1 VDLVFLHGSAA
12 AGKLTTARALHARL
26 GWPVFHNH
34 LVVDLLTEV
43 FPFGSPG
50 FVRLREQ
57 MWLGVFAE
65 AAAAGRSLLFTF
77 APEATV
83 PAGFGERAR
92 SAVEQA
98 GGRVRF
104 VRLTVSTA
112 EQERRLVAPRRAEFH
127 KLRDVGQL
135 RSSRDAVRSVEQ
147 PPVDLDVDTEVSPPE
162 QTAATIIE
170 HFGLRPE
177 PPVVRYLSGS

>member
-1 VDLVFLHGSAA
+1 MDLLFLHGGAA

-26 GWPVFHNH
+26 GWPVFHHH

-43 FPFGSPG
+43 FLFGSPG

-65 AAAAGRSLLFTF
+65 AAAADRSLLFTF
-77 APEATV
+77 APEASV
-83 PAGFGERAR
+83 
-92 SAVEQA
+92 
-98 GGRVRF
+98 
-104 VRLTVSTA
+104 
-112 EQERRLVAPRRAEFH
+112 PRRGEFH
-127 KLRDVGQL
+127 KLRDVAQL

-162 QTAATIIE
+162 QSAATIIE

-177 PPVVRYLSGS
+177 PPVARYLPGP

>member
-1 VDLVFLHGSAA
+1 MDLVFLHGAAA

-43 FPFGSPG
+43 FPFGSPA
-50 FVRLREQ
+50 FVRLRDRI
-57 MWLGVFAE
+57 WLDVFAE

-77 APEATV
+77 APEPTV
-83 PAGFGERAR
+83 PPGFAERTR
-92 SAVEQA
+92 TAVQQA

-112 EQERRLVAPRRAEFH
+112 EQEHRLEGADRAEFH
-127 KLRDVGQL
+127 KLRDVDVL
-135 RSSRDAVRSVEQ
+135 RSLRDGGRPVEL
-147 PPVDLDVDTEVSPPE
+147 PPADLTVDTEVSPPE
-162 QTAATIIE
+162 QTAATVIE
-170 HFGLRPE
+170 HFGLRAE
-177 PPVVRYLSGS
+177 PPAGRYPTRG